1 MNSRLPLETQTLY
14 AELLE
19 HLLGLE
25 AQRSVGS
32 LAGSFTAKQVKG
44 ETYVYYQASLPGGK
58 TRQFYLGR
66 KSPTLDRLAV
76 RFAREHAALAA
87 DVARVARMA
96 AQLRAGG
103 AGVTDAASARVVS
116 GLADAGV
123 FAAGGVLVGTHAFI
137 VIGNLL
143 GVQWASG
150 SLRTQDMDV
159 GSSREVDVD
168 IAVPDLRLDLP
179 AALDNLKMGFLPVPA
194 LDPRLPSTSFKV
206 RGQALRVDLLCPK
219 RAGDDAPIFIP
230 RWNAAAQPLGHLG
243 FLLESPERAVIIANT
258 AALVNVP
265 TPARFA
271 FHKLLVAQLRPAAFA
286 AKADKDVLQAVQVLA
301 VLVEDRPGDLALAW
315 EALEALGP
323 AVMKGI
329 QRGLT
334 AVERRARGLR
344 ARIRQATER

>member
-1 MNSRLPLETQTLY
+1 MTLSRLPLETQTLY

-32 LAGSFTAKQVKG
+32 LAGSFTAKQVKKRP
-44 ETYVYYQASLPGGK
+44 TSTTRLRLPGGK

-66 KSPTLDRLAV
+66 KSPTLDCLAV

-103 AGVTDAASARVVS
+103 PGTIRSALAPVVS

-137 VIGNLL
+137 AIGKLL

-150 SLRTQDMDV
+150 SLRTQDVDL
-159 GSSREVDVD
+159 GSGREVDVD
-168 IAVPDLRLDLP
+168 IAVPDLQLGRP
-179 AALDNLKMGFLPVPA
+179 GALDNLKMGFLPSRPSIRAALPHRSRFADRRWGRPAVPWA
-194 LDPRLPSTSFKV
+194 WGTMPRSHSPLE
-206 RGQALRVDLLCPK
+206 R
-219 RAGDDAPIFIP
+219 
-230 RWNAAAQPLGHLG
+230 AAQPLVHLG
-243 FLLESPERAVIIANT
+243 FLLESPERAVILANT

-286 AKADKDVLQAVQVLA
+286 AEAERDVLQAVQVLA
-301 VLVEDRPGDLALAW
+301 VLVEDRPGDVALAW

-344 ARIRQATER
+344 ARIRQAAGG